1 MAGGE
6 RAVINRLGDW
16 LVAAGKLS
24 EADLQRAVQVQKLSG
39 GKLGSILIRLGM
51 VAERDI
57 ASIQVERFG
66 YRLVVPDDYPE
77 VAVLEEGLVSPLFL
91 REQHVVPL
99 ADDGERLLVAML
111 DPSDEYVL
119 RSLELATGRRVE
131 PALALSSELENAYER
146 LYGAGANKPSGEDV
160 EAEDAGL
167 GANIDDVERLRDMA
181 SEAPVIRLVNTIFA
195 RALESRASD
204 IHIEPFEHTLVVRFR
219 IDGVLQEIEAPS
231 SQIAPAVISRLK
243 ILSRLNIAE
252 RRLPQ
257 DGRIQLRMQGRAI
270 DLRVSTVPTMHGE
283 SVVMRILDK
292 QSMSL
297 ELESIGLSDRVL
309 GDFKSVLERPNGI
322 FLVTGPTGSGKT
334 TTLYAALN
342 RLNTVDRKILTVE
355 DPVEYQIQG
364 VNQIQ
369 TASKVGLDFASALR
383 SILRQDP
390 DVVMIGEMRDKETAG
405 IAIQAAL
412 TGHIVLSTLHTND
425 APSGITRLLD
435 MGMEDYLLT
444 STINAIMAQ
453 RLVRVLCPHCKQPEA
468 LGDEEIE
475 HMGVRH
481 LTPDGAVQ
489 VWRAVGC
496 DACAHTG
503 YRGRMGIHELL
514 VMNDEVR
521 NLVLQHASSEMI
533 YRMARQ
539 HGMRTMFED
548 GYLKAL
554 EGLTSVPEVL
564 RVAQLAR

>member
-1 MAGGE
+1 M
-6 RAVINRLGDW
+6 NRLGDW

-24 EADLQRAVQVQKLSG
+24 EADLQRAIQVQKLSG

-66 YRLVVPDDYPE
+66 YRLVTPDDYPDA
-77 VAVLEEGLVSPLFL
+77 AVLDEGLVSPLFL

-99 ADDGERLLVAML
+99 ADDGERLQVAML
-111 DPSDEYVL
+111 DPSDDYVL

-131 PALALSSELENAYER
+131 AALALSSELENAYER
-146 LYGAGANKPSGEDV
+146 LYGAGAAKASEDEV
-160 EAEDAGL
+160 EAEEAGL
-167 GANIDDVERLRDMA
+167 GANLDDVERLRDMA
-181 SEAPVIRLVNTIFA
+181 SEAPVIRLVNTIFS

-204 IHIEPFEHTLVVRFR
+204 IHIEPFEHTLLIRFR

-231 SQIAPAVISRLK
+231 AQMAPAVISRLK

-270 DLRVSTVPTMHGE
+270 DLRVSTVPTLHGE

-297 ELESIGLSDRVL
+297 ELESIGLSERVL

-453 RLVRVLCPHCKQPEA
+453 RLVRVLCPHCKQPET

-475 HMGVRH
+475 HMGVRAFC
-481 LTPDGAVQ
+481 PAGPVR

-496 DACAHTG
+496 EACAHTG

-521 NLVLQHASSEMI
+521 NLVLQHASSEQI
-533 YRMARQ
+533 YRTARQ
-539 HGMRTMFED
+539 HGMRSMFED
-548 GYLKAL
+548 GFLKAL
-554 EGLTSVPEVL
+554 DGLTSVPEVL